1 MELGL
6 KRIQELHRS
15 SQISYDDDDQQY
27 CIVLMMN
34 LFTNRKI

>member
-15 SQISYDDDDQQY
+15 SQISSDDDDQQDCSHDEFIY
-27 CIVLMMN
+27 
-34 LFTNRKI
+34 K